1 MKQEQFI
8 TAHEAK
14 WQRLEAWLERRSPKR
29 QPLSNKASPAEF
41 AALYRQTCQHLALA
55 RSRLYSPHLINRLN
69 RLVLESHQIMY
80 GERRNLFKAMARYV
94 LADFPARVR
103 QKWRLVLLSALLF
116 YVPFVGMITAIQVNP
131 DMVYTVMDG
140 TTLRKLEY
148 MYNPENR
155 ETVGRDWDRQADTDL
170 MMFGYYVKNNTGIG
184 FRTFASGL
192 MFGVGTVFVVL
203 FNGLYIGAAAGHL
216 TQIGY
221 NETFWGFVAGHSALE
236 LNAIVLSAAA
246 GLQLGFAVLAPGR
259 RTRLRALREES
270 REALK
275 LMYGAAG
282 MFILA
287 AMVEAFW
294 SPLSW
299 VPTDV
304 KYGAGLAMWVFVL
317 MYFLL
322 GGRQRATG

>member
-8 TAHEAK
+8 AAHEAE
-14 WQRLEAWLERRSPKR
+14 WQRLEGWLEKKSLNKTAQRD
-29 QPLSNKASPAEF
+29 KASPAEF

-55 RSRLYSPHLINRLN
+55 RNRLYSPHLINRLN

-80 GERRNLFKAMARYV
+80 GERRQLFKTTARYV
-94 LADFPARVR
+94 LADFPAWVR

-131 DMVYTVMDG
+131 DMVYTVMNG
-140 TTLRKLEY
+140 ATLRKLEY
-148 MYNPENR
+148 MYNPDNR
-155 ETVGRDWDRQADTDL
+155 ETVGRDWDRKGDTDL

-192 MFGVGTVFVVL
+192 IFGLGTIFVVL
-203 FNGLYIGAAAGHL
+203 FNGLFLGAAAGHL

-259 RTRLRALREES
+259 RTRLRALREEA
-270 REALK
+270 RDALK

-299 VPTDV
+299 VPTNV
-304 KYGAGLAMWVFVL
+304 KYGAGLAMWVLVL

-322 GGRQRATG
+322 GGSRRAAG

>member
-8 TAHEAK
+8 AAHETQ

-29 QPLSNKASPAEF
+29 QSVSDKASPAEF

-55 RSRLYSPHLINRLN
+55 RTRLYSPHLINRLN

-94 LADFPARVR
+94 LVDFPVRVR
-103 QKWRLVLLSALLF
+103 QKWRLVLLGALLF
-116 YVPFVGMITAIQVNP
+116 YVPFVGMITAIQLNP

-140 TTLRKLEY
+140 ATLRKLEY

-155 ETVGRDWDRQADTDL
+155 ETVGRDWDRQADADL

-192 MFGVGTVFVVL
+192 IFGLGTVFVVL

-246 GLQLGFAVLAPGR
+246 GLQLGFALIAPGR
-259 RTRLRALREES
+259 RTRLRALREEA

-299 VPTDV
+299 VPINV
-304 KYGAGLAMWVFVL
+304 KYGAGLAMWGFVL

-322 GGRQRATG
+322 GGRRRAAG

>member
-8 TAHEAK
+8 TAHEAQ
-14 WQRLEAWLERRSPKR
+14 WQRLEAWLEKKPRKKPPVST
-29 QPLSNKASPAEF
+29 KASPTEF

-55 RSRLYSPHLINRLN
+55 RTRLYSPHLINRLN

-94 LADFPARVR
+94 LVDFPVRVR

-140 TTLRKLEY
+140 ATLRKLEY

-155 ETVGRDWDRQADTDL
+155 ETVGRDWDRQADADL

-192 MFGVGTVFVVL
+192 LFGVGTVFVVL

-246 GLQLGFAVLAPGR
+246 GLQLGFALLSPGR
-259 RTRLRALREES
+259 RTRLRALREEA

-322 GGRQRATG
+322 GGRRRATR

>member
-8 TAHEAK
+8 AAHEAE
-14 WQRLEAWLERRSPKR
+14 WQRLEGWLEKKSLNKTAQRD
-29 QPLSNKASPAEF
+29 KASPAEF

-55 RSRLYSPHLINRLN
+55 RNRLYSPHLINRLN

-80 GERRNLFKAMARYV
+80 GERRQLFKTMARYV

-131 DMVYTVMDG
+131 DMVYTVMNG
-140 TTLRKLEY
+140 ATLRKLEY
-148 MYNPENR
+148 MYNPDNR
-155 ETVGRDWDRQADTDL
+155 ETVGRDWDRKGDTDL

-192 MFGVGTVFVVL
+192 IFGLGTIFVVL
-203 FNGLYIGAAAGHL
+203 FNGLFLGAAAGHL

-259 RTRLRALREES
+259 RTRLRALREEA
-270 REALK
+270 RDALK

-299 VPTDV
+299 VPTNV
-304 KYGAGLAMWVFVL
+304 KYGAGLAMWVLVL

-322 GGRQRATG
+322 GGSRRAAG

>member
-8 TAHEAK
+8 AAHEAQ
-14 WQRLEAWLERRSPKR
+14 WQRLEAWLEKKSRKKTTA
-29 QPLSNKASPAEF
+29 SNRASPTEF

-55 RSRLYSPHLINRLN
+55 RNRLYSPHLINRLN
-69 RLVLESHQIMY
+69 RLVLESHQIIY
-80 GERRNLFKAMARYV
+80 GERRNLFKAIARYV
-94 LADFPARVR
+94 LADFPIRVR

-116 YVPFVGMITAIQVNP
+116 YVPFVGMISAIQVNP
-131 DMVYTVMDG
+131 DMVYTVMNG
-140 TTLRKLEY
+140 NTLRKLEY
-148 MYNPENR
+148 MYNPDNR
-155 ETVGRDWDRQADTDL
+155 ETVGRDWERQADTDL
-170 MMFGYYVKNNTGIG
+170 MMFGYYVKHNTGIG

-192 MFGVGTVFVVL
+192 LFGLGTLFVVL
-203 FNGLYIGAAAGHL
+203 FNGFYLGAAAGHL

-259 RTRLRALREES
+259 RTRLRALREEAQ
-270 REALK
+270 EALK

-294 SPLSW
+294 SPLTW
-299 VPTDV
+299 VPTNV
-304 KYGAGLAMWVFVL
+304 KYGAGLAMWGFVL

-322 GGRQRATG
+322 GGRRRATG

>member
-8 TAHEAK
+8 TAHETQ
-14 WQRLEAWLERRSPKR
+14 WRRLEAWLEKKSRKKPDAGV
-29 QPLSNKASPAEF
+29 KATPAEF

-55 RSRLYSPHLINRLN
+55 RNRLYSPHLINRLN

-94 LADFPARVR
+94 LMDFPARVR

-140 TTLRKLEY
+140 ATLRKLEY

-192 MFGVGTVFVVL
+192 LFGLGTIFVVL

-259 RTRLRALREES
+259 RTRLRAMREEA

-299 VPTDV
+299 VPTNV
-304 KYGAGLAMWVFVL
+304 KYGAGLTMWGFVL
-317 MYFLL
+317 MYFLV
-322 GGRQRATG
+322 GGRRRATG

>member
-8 TAHEAK
+8 TAHEPQ
-14 WQRLEAWLERRSPKR
+14 WQRLEAWLQTPSRQSNSCPK
-29 QPLSNKASPAEF
+29 ATPAEF

-55 RSRLYSPHLINRLN
+55 RRRLYSPHLVNRLN

-80 GERRNLFKAMARYV
+80 GERRNLFKAMGRYV
-94 LADFPARVR
+94 LVDFPLRVR
-103 QKWRLVLLSALLF
+103 QQWRLVLLSALLF
-116 YVPFVGMITAIQVNP
+116 YIPFIGMLATIQVNP
-131 DMVYTVMDG
+131 DMVYTVMNG

-148 MYNPENR
+148 MYNPEHR
-155 ETVGRDWDRQADTDL
+155 ETLGRDWERQADTDL

-192 MFGVGTVFVVL
+192 LFGLGTLFVVL

-216 TQIGY
+216 TQLGY
-221 NETFWGFVAGHSALE
+221 NETFWSFVAGHSALE
-236 LNAIVLSAAA
+236 LNAIVLSGAA
-246 GLQLGFAVLAPGR
+246 GLQLGMAVLAPGR
-259 RTRLRALREES
+259 RTRLRALREEAQS
-270 REALK
+270 ALR

-299 VPTDV
+299 VPVTV
-304 KYGAGLAMWVFVL
+304 KYGAGLAMWGLVL
-317 MYFLL
+317 LYFLW
-322 GGRQRATG
+322 GGRRHATG

>member
-8 TAHEAK
+8 AAHETQ

-29 QPLSNKASPAEF
+29 QSVSDKASPVEF

-55 RSRLYSPHLINRLN
+55 RTRLYSPHLINRLN

-94 LADFPARVR
+94 LVDFPVRVR
-103 QKWRLVLLSALLF
+103 QKWHLVLLGALLF
-116 YVPFVGMITAIQVNP
+116 YVPFVGMITAIQLNP

-140 TTLRKLEY
+140 ATLRKLEY

-155 ETVGRDWDRQADTDL
+155 ETVGRDWDRQADADL

-192 MFGVGTVFVVL
+192 IFGLGTVFVVL

-246 GLQLGFAVLAPGR
+246 GLQLGFALIAPGR
-259 RTRLRALREES
+259 RTRLRALREEA

-299 VPTDV
+299 VPINV
-304 KYGAGLAMWVFVL
+304 KYGAGLAMWGFVL

-322 GGRQRATG
+322 GGRRRAAG

>member
-8 TAHEAK
+8 AAHEAE
-14 WQRLEAWLERRSPKR
+14 WQRLEAWLQKPSRKQNGSPKAT
-29 QPLSNKASPAEF
+29 PTEF
-41 AALYRQTCQHLALA
+41 AVLYRQSCQHLALA
-55 RSRLYSPHLINRLN
+55 RSRLYSPHLVNRLN

-80 GERRNLFKAMARYV
+80 GERRNLLKAIAGYV

-103 QKWRLVLLSALLF
+103 QQWRLVLLSALLF
-116 YVPFVGMITAIQVNP
+116 YVPFIGMLTAIQVNP
-131 DMVYTVMDG
+131 DMVYTVMNG

-148 MYNPENR
+148 MYNPEHR
-155 ETVGRDWDRQADTDL
+155 ETLGRDWERQADTDL

-192 MFGVGTVFVVL
+192 LFGLGTLFVVL
-203 FNGLYIGAAAGHL
+203 FNALYIGAAAGHL
-216 TQIGY
+216 TQLGY

-236 LNAIVLSAAA
+236 LNAIVLSGAA
-246 GLQLGFAVLAPGR
+246 GLQLGFALLAPGR
-259 RTRLRALREES
+259 RTRLRALREEAQS
-270 REALK
+270 ALR

-299 VPTDV
+299 VPVSV
-304 KYGAGLAMWVFVL
+304 KYGAGLAMWGLVL
-317 MYFLL
+317 LYFLL
-322 GGRQRATG
+322 GGRRRATG